1 LAKARDELGE
11 LVRRVS
17 EDGELIHL
25 SRRGRTVATLISP
38 ERLASLEA
46 AAADFGRLAEV
57 SQTLITTLDVHTALR
72 RLARVMTGWLGD
84 VCVVDLVA
92 DEGWE
97 CVTVAAVPNGTTNGI
112 DPAALDAAV
121 DTQVEE
127 AVLPGPRRIRSN
139 DAAPVRWAKMLVA
152 IGATEGVVTPLTR
165 GGRLLGALM
174 VTSDNIDDRIVRL
187 TDEVARRAS
196 VVVDNARLYAE
207 QRTVAERF
215 QNYLLA
221 DLPTVEGLTL
231 AARYASAPRAAEV
244 GGDWYDAF
252 ALPDGSFALVIGD
265 VMGHDLDA
273 AVHMSQLRNLLRAAA
288 WLRPGDPATIASE
301 LDRICSGL
309 DLTPEALA
317 TLVIAI
323 LRRAD
328 DGTWLL
334 RWANAGHLAPLLID
348 GDGDSTYLERPSE
361 PLLCIGAEAERT
373 AHEMELQPRSTLL
386 LYTDGLIERRAEDMD
401 RSAARLRRWIHQLGV
416 DGPEQLCDALIAEV
430 GPDHDDDIALLAV
443 RVE

>member
-1 LAKARDELGE
+1 
-11 LVRRVS
+11 
-17 EDGELIHL
+17 
-25 SRRGRTVATLISP
+25 
-38 ERLASLEA
+38 
-46 AAADFGRLAEV
+46 
-57 SQTLITTLDVHTALR
+57 
-72 RLARVMTGWLGD
+72 
-84 VCVVDLVA
+84 
-92 DEGWE
+92 
-97 CVTVAAVPNGTTNGI
+97 
-112 DPAALDAAV
+112 
-121 DTQVEE
+121 
-127 AVLPGPRRIRSN
+127 
-139 DAAPVRWAKMLVA
+139 
-152 IGATEGVVTPLTR
+152 
-165 GGRLLGALM
+165 
-174 VTSDNIDDRIVRL
+174 
-187 TDEVARRAS
+187 
-196 VVVDNARLYAE
+196 
-207 QRTVAERF
+207 
-215 QNYLLA
+215 
-221 DLPTVEGLTL
+221 
-231 AARYASAPRAAEV
+231 
-244 GGDWYDAF
+244 
-252 ALPDGSFALVIGD
+252 
-265 VMGHDLDA
+265 
-273 AVHMSQLRNLLRAAA
+273 MSQLRNLLRAAA